1 MNKLCCCI
9 ICCATARVGPG
20 KCQRCDKEME
30 LCECG
35 ILARCGWV
43 WGRGFVGSLA
53 GHDLPFLV
61 WLSCWFSAAK
71 TPQVDLLLLF
81 LCKTWDDTSARLIQ
95 SKAFDTLKTVFF
107 FFLLCCVSYCIW
119 NILFDPRW
127 WCGYLIPAAHQEL
140 SHCCPNNWPGF
151 KGVTTQGLKGK

>member
-61 WLSCWFSAAK
+61 WLSCWFSAAE

-107 FFLLCCVSYCIW
+107 FFTVLCKLLHLKYPVWPTMMMWVLDTCCS
-119 NILFDPRW
+119 PRAEPLLPEQLTW
-127 WCGYLIPAAHQEL
+127 FQRCYYTGA
-140 SHCCPNNWPGF
+140 
-151 KGVTTQGLKGK
+151 